1 MSKVFGL
8 TERYTPVSDEMSRVV
23 FAYGIEPVD
32 DKNSTWCEVFFYKKQ
47 HPNLTLQDVKDAI
60 YADANAETD
69 RRILED
75 FVWEGKNV
83 WLSSENQFNFK
94 AAYDLAIQTQGASLP
109 VKFKLG
115 ETAEGEPVYHTFE
128 DMEEFTDFY
137 TKTIAFINQCLNE
150 GWQRKDSID
159 WSEYE
164 PYFPQTEQKSG
175 E

>member
-1 MSKVFGL
+1 MFIMSKVFGL
-8 TERYTPVSDEMSRVV
+8 TERYTPVSDETSRVV

-32 DKNSTWCEVFFYKKQ
+32 DKNSTWFEVFFYKKQ

-94 AAYDLAIQTQGASLP
+94 AAYDLAVQTQGASLP

-137 TKTIAFINQCLNE
+137 TKAIAFINQCLNE
-150 GWQRKDSID
+150 GWERKDSID
-159 WSEYE
+159 WSDYDV
-164 PYFPQTEQKSG
+164 
-175 E
+175 

>member
-8 TERYTPVSDEMSRVV
+8 TSRYTPVSNETSRRV

-32 DKNSTWCEVFFYKKQ
+32 DKNSTWFEVFFYKKQ
-47 HPNLTLQDVKDAI
+47 YPEVTLDMLKEAI

-94 AAYDLAIQTQGASLP
+94 AAYDLAVQTKGKSLP

-115 ETAEGEPVYHTFE
+115 ENTEGEPVYHTFE
-128 DMEEFTDFY
+128 DLSEITDFY
-137 TKTIAFINQCLNE
+137 TKAMAYINQCLNE
-150 GWQRKDSID
+150 GWNRKDSID
-159 WSEYE
+159 WNVYDV
-164 PYFPQTEQKSG
+164 
-175 E
+175 